1 MSKLSALAIT
11 PWESTELNPLIP
23 SPAAVIAVLIIG
35 SLVFVALVAAG
46 VFLGIRMA
54 SSRRATETSRQ
65 ES

>member
-11 PWESTELNPLIP
+11 PWERTELNPLIP
-23 SPAAVIAVLIIG
+23 SPVAVIAVLIIG

-46 VFLGIRMA
+46 VFLGMRMA
-54 SSRRATETSRQ
+54 SRRATETSRQ